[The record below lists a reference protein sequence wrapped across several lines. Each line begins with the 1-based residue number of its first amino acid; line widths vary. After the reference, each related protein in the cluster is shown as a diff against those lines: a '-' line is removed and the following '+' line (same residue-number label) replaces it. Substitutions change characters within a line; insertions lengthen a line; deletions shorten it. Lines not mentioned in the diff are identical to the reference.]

1 MSETEEKTIQTA
13 EERTGYKKT
22 KLGWIPEDWQI
33 EKLGKLGTFANEKLL
48 DMVRF
53 ILIMT
58 MYLKIHFPLLVKK
71 QLNQV

>member
-33 EKLGKLGTFANEKLL
+33 EKLGKLDFCQ
-48 DMVRF
+48 R
-53 ILIMT
+53 
-58 MYLKIHFPLLVKK
+58 
-71 QLNQV
+71 